1 MANVIDPRIALLNS
15 IADTVPPDY
24 YRADGTEL
32 RFYAYAWFHGQTC
45 INVGKGTG
53 PRFLEFFVNP
63 DYNTL
68 AAHDYVRQHHGEL
81 EVFFVNAAIT
91 ETAAFAVEYQLIE
104 YFRRQSENGTLY
116 NVLPGYWPPC
126 PSGEALHHLRGM
138 AEQAV
143 IPPTAKPL
151 SRSGY
156 WRDCKHFIPDFLPN
170 ATLRLLKNVWREG
183 VAGDKLYKRVL
194 IFSATVGGAL
204 RLAEQEKIP
213 KKRQQSCQNEI
224 AQATQVLE
232 NIGAGEG
239 NRTLVISLEGCCCTI
254 SSPFFTLHEKPVLAG
269 TSRLVYGCEWSR
281 DFHANTRGNV
291 TPASPRRSSCRA
303 DKEPHRVV
311 RSSREAAGARPRRI
325 LRRSI
330 SRACAARNG

>member
-116 NVLPGYWPPC
+116 NVLPGHWPPC

-239 NRTLVISLEGCCCTI
+239 NRTLVISLEGCCSTI
-254 SSPFFTLHEKPVLAG
+254 ELHPRLRQGTGVSRQNAPAFLASD
-269 TSRLVYGCEWSR
+269 T
-281 DFHANTRGNV
+281 
-291 TPASPRRSSCRA
+291 
-303 DKEPHRVV
+303 
-311 RSSREAAGARPRRI
+311 
-325 LRRSI
+325 
-330 SRACAARNG
+330 

>member
-116 NVLPGYWPPC
+116 NVLPGHWPPC
-126 PSGEALHHLRGM
+126 PSR
-138 AEQAV
+138 
-143 IPPTAKPL
+143 
-151 SRSGY
+151 
-156 WRDCKHFIPDFLPN
+156 
-170 ATLRLLKNVWREG
+170 
-183 VAGDKLYKRVL
+183 
-194 IFSATVGGAL
+194 GGA
-204 RLAEQEKIP
+204 
-213 KKRQQSCQNEI
+213 
-224 AQATQVLE
+224 
-232 NIGAGEG
+232 
-239 NRTLVISLEGCCCTI
+239 
-254 SSPFFTLHEKPVLAG
+254 
-269 TSRLVYGCEWSR
+269 
-281 DFHANTRGNV
+281 
-291 TPASPRRSSCRA
+291 ASF
-303 DKEPHRVV
+303 
-311 RSSREAAGARPRRI
+311 
-325 LRRSI
+325 
-330 SRACAARNG
+330 ARNGRASCDSADGKATLKIGILARLQAFHP